1 MAKLGA
7 RRILLRL
14 RYFMSLIR
22 SAIPLIALLAAGAA
36 QTATV
41 PPPASALADVQL
53 RVVNH
58 RFVSGFM
65 RADGDFM
72 EALTDSDFLLTDA
85 SGQWLERADHLK
97 SMREPSGLDGVSYRD
112 VEVRLFGSAALVHG
126 VFEATAPV
134 GKVMRVRYLDVYSW
148 DGAAW
153 RLVNAQNTR
162 LKDGVSTELQRGPTM
177 AYGSW
182 SGRDPEGEDLAVL
195 KKLNESYVQA
205 FRDSDTAW
213 YDKHLARDYVVVYP
227 DGSYHDR
234 SGALANFAEPMFATH
249 MKSFSLDQVRIRRF
263 GDVALIHA
271 QNVAELKDGRKL
283 TSRYTDIWHKQDG
296 RWLCIAA
303 HINDDRA
310 KP

>member
-1 MAKLGA
+1 
-7 RRILLRL
+7 
-14 RYFMSLIR
+14 MSLIR
-22 SAIPLIALLAAGAA
+22 SAIAMIVLLAAGVAE
-36 QTATV
+36 TASV
-41 PPPASALADVQL
+41 PAPATALAEVQL
-53 RVVNH
+53 RVINH

-72 EALTDSDFLLTDA
+72 ETLTNTDFLLTDA
-85 SGQWLERADHLK
+85 SGQWLGRADHLK
-97 SMREPSGLDGVSYRD
+97 LMRGPSGLDGVSYRD
-112 VEVRLFGSAALVHG
+112 VEVRLFGSTGLVHG
-126 VFEATAPV
+126 VFEATAPA
-134 GKVMRVRYLDVYSW
+134 GKVIRVRYLDVYSW

-153 RLVNAQNTR
+153 RLVNGQNT
-162 LKDGVSTELQRGPTM
+162 LIKDGVSTALQQGPTM

-182 SGRDPEGEDLAVL
+182 SGRDPEGEDLDVL
-195 KKLNESYVQA
+195 KQLNESYVQA

-213 YDKHLARDYVVVYP
+213 YDKHLARGYVVIYP

-234 SGALANFAEPMFATH
+234 NGALANFAQPTFATH
-249 MKSFSLDQVRIRRF
+249 MKSFSLDQVRIRRY

-271 QNVAELKDGRKL
+271 ENVAELKDGRKA

-303 HINDDRA
+303 HINNVGA

>member
-1 MAKLGA
+1 
-7 RRILLRL
+7 
-14 RYFMSLIR
+14 MSLIR
-22 SAIPLIALLAAGAA
+22 SAIPLIALLAAGVAE
-36 QTATV
+36 TASV
-41 PPPASALADVQL
+41 PAPGTALAEVQL
-53 RVVNH
+53 RTINH

-72 EALTDSDFLLTDA
+72 EALTDSDFMLTDV
-85 SGQWLERADHLK
+85 SGQWLGRADHLK
-97 SMREPSGLDGVSYRD
+97 LMLEPSGLDGVSYRD
-112 VEVRLFGSAALVHG
+112 VEVRLFGPTALVHG
-126 VFEATAPV
+126 VFEATAPG

-148 DGAAW
+148 DGVAW
-153 RLVNAQNTR
+153 RLVNGQNT
-162 LKDGVSTELQRGPTM
+162 LIKDGVSTALQQGTAM

-213 YDKHLARDYVVVYP
+213 YDKHLARDYVVIYP

-234 SGALANFAEPMFATH
+234 TGALANFAQPMFATH
-249 MKSFSLDQVRIRRF
+249 MKSFSLDKVRIRKF

-271 QNVAELKDGRKL
+271 QNVAELKNGRHG

-303 HINDDRA
+303 HINNVPRQ
-310 KP
+310 P